1 METLV
6 QTYRLDAQEQ
16 QIKQLQGDVAKIKTS
31 LKLLEEELVESR
43 EFRKVVLNWMH
54 HQDSRSNFR
63 SISQFSDTSSGS
75 VSPPSSFSAQ
85 LEAFIA
91 RSEERLGKS
100 LLHTGCGSKSR
111 PESVNWALSTAEN
124 TFVHDRFEEA
134 SATNSMSDTD
144 HLKAIIYRFEE
155 TSADHGYLMLNSHSD
170 SIFSGSNSAS
180 AAPIAQFQSPRAHIV
195 GVRSKSH
202 EIGVIS
208 GRSQGN
214 LGFRTVVLGSDA
226 VLGLGIF
233 NIRLADLPP
242 KLFDLDPDPEPPDRH
257 TPSLSAPVRVLSSQL
272 WVVHGQCRP
281 PEDSTKEIS
290 VCFWSSLSDSSL
302 EDKTVLKGGVLI
314 EIAYIL
320 VYFNS
325 VRGISV
331 ITFL

>member
-1 METLV
+1 METG
-6 QTYRLDAQEQ
+6 TSARIDAQDI
-16 QIKQLQGDVAKIKTS
+16 QINQLQSDITKIKSTLNS
-31 LKLLEEELVESR
+31 LEESLEEERAESA
-43 EFRKVVLNWMH
+43 EFRKTLLNWMRQH
-54 HQDSRSNFR
+54 EKKGEEESLGSSCR
-63 SISQFSDTSSGS
+63 SGS
-75 VSPPSSFSAQ
+75 VLAQ
-85 LEAFIA
+85 LEALVY

-100 LLHTGCGSKSR
+100 LLHNGCGSKSR
-111 PESVNWALSTAEN
+111 SDSANWALSTAE
-124 TFVHDRFEEA
+124 TEFGHG
-134 SATNSMSDTD
+134 SSTTNSMSDTD

-170 SIFSGSNSAS
+170 SIFSGSNSTS
-180 AAPIAQFQSPRAHIV
+180 AAPIAQFQSPRAQIV

-208 GRSQGN
+208 DRSQGN

-233 NIRLADLPP
+233 NIQLADLPP

-320 VYFNS
+320 VYCNS